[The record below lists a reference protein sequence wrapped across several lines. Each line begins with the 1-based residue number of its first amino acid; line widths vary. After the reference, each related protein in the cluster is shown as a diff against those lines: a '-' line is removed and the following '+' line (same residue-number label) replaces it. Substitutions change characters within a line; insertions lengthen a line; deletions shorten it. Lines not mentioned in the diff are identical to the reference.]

1 MVGGPPCPMGR
12 RRVEEP
18 TTAPSA
24 CESTEHHS
32 PRAAVD
38 RGPHVQGPRPPALS
52 LPTPCPSPCS
62 ALCVES
68 LPGKT
73 PPEVSTQ
80 ALTWISGKA

>member
-12 RRVEEP
+12 RRVEEL

-24 CESTEHHS
+24 CESMEHHS

-38 RGPHVQGPRPPALS
+38 RGPRAQGPRPPSLS

-62 ALCVES
+62 AVCVES

-73 PPEVSTQ
+73 PP
-80 ALTWISGKA
+80 